1 MNQEP
6 EEQQIRV
13 VIVDDEALVRSG
25 FTRILEAA
33 ADIRVVGVSDGP
45 GASAVIG
52 ESRPDVVLLDIRMP
66 GRNGLEVLA
75 ELTAREGH
83 PVVAILTTFDTD
95 EHIAAAL
102 EAGAAGFL
110 VKDTD
115 PNQLPQLVRTL
126 HGGGAVFSPEV
137 SRTVVSGYLS
147 RGGTESEAVGA
158 LSERERAVLVLLA
171 KGATNSEIGASLHL
185 SVGTVKSH
193 VSSILGKL
201 GVSTRV
207 EAALAADR
215 AGMLSD
221 E

>member
-1 MNQEP
+1 M
-6 EEQQIRV
+6 IRV
-13 VIVDDEALVRSG
+13 VIIDDEALVRSG

-33 ADIRVVGVSDGP
+33 PDIRVAAVSDGP
-45 GASAVIG
+45 GAMNAI
-52 ESRPDVVLLDIRMP
+52 EETRPDVVLLDIRMP
-66 GRNGLEVLA
+66 GKNGLEVLA
-75 ELTAREGH
+75 EVTSVEKP

-137 SRTVVSGYLS
+137 SRTVVSGYLR
-147 RGGTESEAVGA
+147 RGNSDDETLVEQ
-158 LSERERAVLVLLA
+158 LSDRERAVLVLLA
-171 KGATNSEIGASLHL
+171 RGATNSEIGLKLHL

-201 GVSTRV
+201 GVATRV
-207 EAALAADR
+207 EAALAAER
-215 AGMLSD
+215 SGMLAD